1 VSFVARTD
9 DAQREQYVRGVKTE
23 VAIARTR
30 AEVASLSAELV
41 HGGFAGWGG
50 GDVSSRVAGADLF
63 VIKPPAGEHD
73 DLAPENAIVCDHDGA
88 ALAGT
93 PGSER
98 LPASDVA
105 VHARIYRDL
114 ADVRGVVRSQSPH
127 TLAHAATGDGI
138 PCLVV
143 AMAERFGGGIPVVTP
158 SLDDADAVAAAVAEA
173 LGAGSAPAV
182 LVKGDGAYVTGAS
195 AREAVESARLVEQM
209 ARVAVLA
216 PAAGAARRD
225 ATLSVSTVELLHGA
239 FRDRITQSTADRR

>member
-1 VSFVARTD
+1 VARTD
-9 DAQREQYVRGVKTE
+9 EAQQRDQYVRGVKTE

-50 GDVSSRVAGADLF
+50 GNISSRVAGSDLF

-73 DLAPENAIVCDHDGA
+73 DLAPENTIVCDRHGA
-88 ALAGT
+88 SVEGT

-114 ADVRGVVRSQSPH
+114 ADVHGIVRSQSTH
-127 TLAHAATGDGI
+127 MLAHAATGEGI
-138 PCLVV
+138 PCLLL
-143 AMAERFGGGIPVVTP
+143 AMAERFGGAIPVVSP
-158 SLDDADAVAAAVAEA
+158 PLADAEAVAAAVTDA
-173 LGAGSAPAV
+173 LATGPAPVVVVA
-182 LVKGDGAYVTGAS
+182 GDGAYVTGAT

-209 ARVAVLA
+209 AQVAVLA
-216 PAAGAARRD
+216 PAVETTAVTASLP
-225 ATLSVSTVELLHGA
+225 TSTVELLHEA
-239 FRDRITQSTADRR
+239 FRTRITQSTADRR